1 MLVVNE
7 CYFRREMIDYL
18 TLKDQIRHRP
28 DVNYCSDKS
37 EGAHRT
43 EPFNKPKLIHNFMS
57 EPICQI

>member
-1 MLVVNE
+1 
-7 CYFRREMIDYL
+7 MIDYV

-37 EGAHRT
+37 ESAHPT

-57 EPICQI
+57 KLICQI